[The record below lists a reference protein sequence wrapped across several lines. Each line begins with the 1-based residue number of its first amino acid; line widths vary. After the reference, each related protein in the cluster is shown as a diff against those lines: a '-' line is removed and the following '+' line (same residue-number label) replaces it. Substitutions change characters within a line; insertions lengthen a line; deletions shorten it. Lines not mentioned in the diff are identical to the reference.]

1 MPELERRAEAIAGE
15 FNSQDFANTLWAY
28 ATMGTT
34 PGKRMTGQLER
45 RAETISGKFTSQ
57 EVAKTLCAYA
67 TIATKLG
74 ERVMG
79 QSLINAHNLN
89 NS

>member
-1 MPELERRAEAIAGE
+1 MAKKRYKTCLLPELERRAKAIAGE
-15 FNSQDFANTLWAY
+15 FNSQD
-28 ATMGTT
+28 
-34 PGKRMTGQLER
+34 
-45 RAETISGKFTSQ
+45 
-57 EVAKTLCAYA
+57 VAKTLWAYA